1 MDADTKAR
9 YDRCYEATIGLGE
22 ETAQILCEQSVLA
35 SRRRMLASTKSRSR
49 IRSRSSNLRRSNRR
63 RTRVNKSNKN

>member
-9 YDRCYEATIGLGE
+9 YDRCYEATIGLGP

-35 SRRRMLASTKSRSR
+35 SRRRISDRTRS
-49 IRSRSSNLRRSNRR
+49 RSRSSNLRRSNRR